1 MPSTHEI
8 IEAQAHLQAMVEAL
22 LYAEGDA
29 ERDAIQAEIDTWLEA
44 LGDAEPEKLDALR
57 HVHRRLSTLEEE
69 ARAEARRLGERA
81 RSIASQA
88 ERVKGLTAVI
98 LDGRRRR
105 GAEAKVTTATATY
118 RLQLGPASVVGPEDV
133 AVETTVPGVLPSPL
147 LRVRIAVRAGQRL
160 YQRGLAVVHVAGC
173 AHDKVFHCSTSLLS
187 SAQIARA
194 M

>member
-1 MPSTHEI
+1 MPSTYEI

-22 LYAEGDA
+22 LYAEDDA

-88 ERVKGLTAVI
+88 ERVKGLAAVI

-133 AVETTVPGVLPSPL
+133 ARWQDEGWARIKIEPDKRAALAALKGAQPEQWPDGWSLEQSES
-147 LRVRIAVRAGQRL
+147 VRW
-160 YQRGLAVVHVAGC
+160 
-173 AHDKVFHCSTSLLS
+173 
-187 SAQIARA
+187 
-194 M
+194 